1 MDDLED
7 VDTRPGLFLGL
18 TPENLARHVSQYSRT
33 ASTPSRV
40 AGLLAEARRTFVGAA
55 TCYDNLASA
64 AFKGLEAAETGSPPA
79 PGKGRVA
86 SDARAAASKQRCG
99 DGSRFAAPRVVPGV
113 RPSFPEPA
121 GTSRSV
127 DRNDSW
133 HGRVLPALGP
143 RRRGWDVPGRV
154 ARSATSTAPR
164 SPSRESVPATP
175 PGVA

>member
-7 VDTRPGLFLGL
+7 IDTRPGLFLGL

-64 AFKGLEAAETGSPPA
+64 AFKGLQAAELA
-79 PGKGRVA
+79 LRLRLGKDESR
-86 SDARAAASKQRCG
+86 DARTAASKQRCG

-113 RPSFPEPA
+113 RPSFPESA

-127 DRNDSW
+127 DRNDSK
-133 HGRVLPALGP
+133 HGRALPALGP
-143 RRRGWDVPGRV
+143 RRRGWDVPG
-154 ARSATSTAPR
+154 
-164 SPSRESVPATP
+164 
-175 PGVA
+175 